1 LGSYGRPP
9 TIADVARAA
18 GVSPATV
25 SRVLNGHGTVDP
37 TLAKKVRATTA
48 KLGYVPNAIAR
59 GLALGT
65 SHAVGVVVPDLANPF
80 FPTMLKGIGLA
91 AGTAGFRI
99 VVAESN
105 ERIAEEVRLADEL
118 ARLTDG
124 LILCSPR
131 MPTAALRSLVERG
144 VPVVATNRV
153 VRATELGIVAA
164 DWMTGARELA
174 SHLAQLGHRKI
185 VFMAGP
191 PSSWSNQQ
199 RRHALARFGNG
210 MQVETVA
217 AGSTSADGYA
227 ALPAALET
235 GATAIVAF
243 NDLVALGVLGRLGEL
258 GVRVPDDISVA
269 GFDDIPSA
277 GFLRPPLTSV
287 RLPLVDLG
295 MQAWHVLQRRLNKQP
310 PGPPVRLL
318 PELVIRESTAPPAK
332 APRRS

>member
-1 LGSYGRPP
+1 MGSAGNAP

-37 TLAKKVRATTA
+37 ALVKRVRATTA

-131 MPTAALRSLVERG
+131 MPTAALRSLVDRG
-144 VPVVATNRV
+144 IPVVCTNRV
-153 VRATELGIVAA
+153 VRAPELGIVAA
-164 DWMTGARELA
+164 DWITGARLLA
-174 SHLAQLGHRKI
+174 SHLASLGHRK
-185 VFMAGP
+185 VAFLAGP
-191 PSSWSNQQ
+191 ASSWSNQQ
-199 RRHALARFGNG
+199 RRLALSRFQGLK
-210 MQVETVA
+210 VEVIP
-217 AGSTSADGYA
+217 AGSASADGYA
-227 ALPAALET
+227 ALPSALET

-258 GVRVPDDISVA
+258 GIRVPDDISVA

-295 MQAWHVLQRRLNKQP
+295 MQAWHVLQRRLDKQP
-310 PGPPVRLL
+310 PGAPVRLL
-318 PELVIRESTAPPAK
+318 PELVVRESTAPPAM
-332 APRRS
+332 ARGRS